1 MDLEVVRCPN
11 EATLEKHISGSFV
24 QEDLKILRYS
34 VKGSKGLKVRSRTLK
49 RLHLYTYYNVLIE
62 APLLQCLKTDVN
74 LTNQFRII
82 HSGFLDKVDILF
94 FGVHEN
100 PGGRRVIRDI
110 LTDMSMVSDL
120 FIRCTFW
127 EDIIPYIFPDSKLQ
141 FCSLSRL
148 TSHHFNLDL
157 EMFLNLLQSC
167 PKLEYLNLL
176 NISLVYSENR
186 EPNAMSSTVP
196 ACLVLSLEF
205 VELEILTFVYER
217 EMKLL
222 RYFLENSTI
231 LEKLTIR
238 LCGDS
243 SIEAKHVE
251 EILTIPRCSSTC
263 QVLVL

>member
-176 NISLVYSENR
+176 IQNISLVYSENR

-196 ACLVLSLEF
+196 ACLV
-205 VELEILTFVYER
+205 
-217 EMKLL
+217 
-222 RYFLENSTI
+222 YFLENSTI